1 MLSVINFYKISLKVK
16 QLQRVQ
22 ILTKNA
28 VLLTIN
34 ILFFEIMEKNL
45 VEYNCP
51 SDVFMKVLKG
61 KCKTTLL
68 VLIKKGVNRFGEMK
82 RALPTISERMLAKQL
97 DELEADGILSR
108 TVFAEVPPRVEY
120 ALTEYGETLYP
131 IVKEIRKWGR
141 IHQEKTL
148 QNI

>member
-1 MLSVINFYKISLKVK
+1 MQNHFIGTYQK
-16 QLQRVQ
+16 R
-22 ILTKNA
+22 
-28 VLLTIN
+28 
-34 ILFFEIMEKNL
+34 
-45 VEYNCP
+45 
-51 SDVFMKVLKG
+51 G
-61 KCKTTLL
+61 KS
-68 VLIKKGVNRFGEMK
+68 IWEMK

-120 ALTEYGETLYP
+120 ALTEYGETIYP

-148 QNI
+148 QNR

>member
-1 MLSVINFYKISLKVK
+1 
-16 QLQRVQ
+16 
-22 ILTKNA
+22 
-28 VLLTIN
+28 
-34 ILFFEIMEKNL
+34 MEKNL
-45 VEYNCP
+45 VEYSCP

-68 VLIKKGVNRFGEMK
+68 VLIKKEVNRFGEMK

-120 ALTEYGETLYP
+120 ALTEYGETIYP

-148 QNI
+148 QNR

>member
-1 MLSVINFYKISLKVK
+1 MLSIINFYKISLKVK
-16 QLQRVQ
+16 GLHWVQ

-34 ILFFEIMEKNL
+34 VLFFEIMEKNL

-68 VLIKKGVNRFGEMK
+68 VLIKKGINRFGEMK

-120 ALTEYGETLYP
+120 ALTEYGATIYP

-148 QNI
+148 QNM

>member
-1 MLSVINFYKISLKVK
+1 
-16 QLQRVQ
+16 
-22 ILTKNA
+22 
-28 VLLTIN
+28 
-34 ILFFEIMEKNL
+34 MEKNL
-45 VEYNCP
+45 VEYSCP

-68 VLIKKGVNRFGEMK
+68 VLIKKEVNRFGEMK

-120 ALTEYGETLYP
+120 ALTEYGETIYP

-141 IHQEKTL
+141 IHQEKLYKICNFFNPTDIPL
-148 QNI
+148 SLSSSYFVMSSR